1 MLRQAKLLGF
11 LGAIGLLGFLPFI
24 VLSQTSFLR
33 PQPPEAKAPVLT
45 PQQHTELTQQLAQ
58 TNELNLRVSLSKR
71 EVGLYRGDRL
81 MKTYPIAIGQQGWE
95 TPTGTFEVMQ
105 MIQDPI
111 WIHPMTDARIGAGDP
126 ANPLG
131 RHWIGFWTDG
141 RNSIGFHGTSDPD
154 SVGAATSHGC
164 LRMFNPDVEELFSI
178 VHPGMR
184 VTVTR

>member
-1 MLRQAKLLGF
+1 MNRYAKLAGF
-11 LGAIGLLGFLPFI
+11 VGAIGLLGLLPFI

-33 PQPPEAKAPVLT
+33 PQETQADLPVITPEER
-45 PQQHTELTQQLAQ
+45 TELKQQIAQ
-58 TNELNLRVSLSKR
+58 STELNLRVSLSKR

-105 MIQDPI
+105 MIQNPI
-111 WIHPMTDARIGAGDP
+111 WIHPMTDERIGAGDP
-126 ANPLG
+126 KNPLG
-131 RHWIGFWTDG
+131 EHWIGFWTDG
-141 RNSIGFHGTSDPD
+141 RNSIGFHGNSDPD

-164 LRMFNPDVEELFSI
+164 LRMFNPDIEELFAI
-178 VHPGMR
+178 VHPGMQ